1 MRMGAKG
8 ADKKVVLEET
18 EDMEDVEKETLKEVA
33 AKARELEREDL

>member
-8 ADKKVVLEET
+8 ADKKLVLKET
-18 EDMEDVEKETLKEVA
+18 EDMDDVEKETLKEVA